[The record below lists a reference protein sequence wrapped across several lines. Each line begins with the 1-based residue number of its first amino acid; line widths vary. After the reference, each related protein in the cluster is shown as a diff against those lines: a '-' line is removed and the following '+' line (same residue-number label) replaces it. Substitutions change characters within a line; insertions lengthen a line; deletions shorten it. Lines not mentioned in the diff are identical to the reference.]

1 MSYTT
6 GQTKL
11 IIIRSDY
18 IPKSGKRKRKR
29 TNQERERESA
39 VIVQAGPQREGTEE
53 KKKIKSRGQD
63 GRVRMTR

>member
-53 KKKIKSRGQD
+53 KKKSNPEDKRAAF
-63 GRVRMTR
+63 V